1 MQERYVATADL
12 GSSKIAI
19 CVAKVLGRDIQV
31 IYYKES
37 PSDGIKYGSVFNPKR
52 ASDALRTAVNAAE
65 DELKMK
71 FSQIVVGLPRHNVRQ
86 ESANA
91 TVQRSNPNSCI
102 TKEEISMLKSMAM
115 ESYPLNDE
123 SKEEIYGA
131 VAQYFSADELVQQN
145 ENDVVGSPADT
156 LTGNFKVFVGAKK
169 ASGNIDIMLN
179 EIGIAPA
186 DKVFAPHAV
195 AGAVL
200 TDEEKDNGVALIEMG
215 AGVTSVSIY
224 KDRILRWY
232 GSLQFAG
239 RSITDDIKNECG
251 FKTELAENIKLAYGA
266 CMPDKLQSMTEKIL
280 QINDNE
286 TGTYEHLSV
295 KYLSEIITARTREIF
310 EAVLYLI
317 QESGFADKLRK
328 GIVLTGGCANMANAT
343 IMLKEV
349 SGYSVRQ
356 GYARKG
362 LIVADDCPGIFETSA
377 TASVGLILNAA
388 HNELLNCTGEL
399 NAAVQ
404 PEAAGSEQ
412 AQPAEGTLF
421 TDDDTDIIKPEK
433 EKKTRTKKT
442 SLFSIKVEKVVNK
455 MEDAIGGLFD
465 DLK

>member
-1 MQERYVATADL
+1 MKA
-12 GSSKIAI
+12 
-19 CVAKVLGRDIQV
+19 
-31 IYYKES
+31 
-37 PSDGIKYGSVFNPKR
+37 
-52 ASDALRTAVNAAE
+52 AVSEAE

-91 TVQRSNPNSCI
+91 TVQRSDPGSCI
-102 TKEEISMLKSMAM
+102 TKEEIANLKSMAM

-123 SKEEIYGA
+123 SKEDIYGA

-145 ENDVVGSPADT
+145 ENDVVGSPADS
-156 LTGNFKVFVGAKK
+156 LEGNFKVFVGAKK
-169 ASGNIDIMLN
+169 ASSNIDIMLN

-186 DKVFAPHAV
+186 DKVFVPHAV

-200 TDEEKDNGVALIEMG
+200 TEEEKDNGVALVEMG

-239 RSITDDIKNECG
+239 KSITDDIKNECG
-251 FKTELAENIKLAYGA
+251 FKTALAENIKLAYGA
-266 CMPDKLQSMTEKIL
+266 CLPEKLQSMSEKIL

-286 TGTYEHLSV
+286 TGTYEHLTV
-295 KYLSEIITARTREIF
+295 KYLSEIITARTNEIF

-317 QESGFADKLRK
+317 QESGFADKLRN

-343 IMLKEV
+343 IMLKEM

-362 LIVADDCPGIFETSA
+362 LISADDCPGIFETSA
-377 TASVGLILNAA
+377 TASVGLILSAA
-388 HNELLNCTGEL
+388 RNEMLNCTGEL
-399 NAAVQ
+399 APTEEKTREEEKEEETSVN
-404 PEAAGSEQ
+404 
-412 AQPAEGTLF
+412 GTLF
-421 TDDDTDIIKPEK
+421 DDSETEIIKPGKPDRKK
-433 EKKTRTKKT
+433 ESKHGR
-442 SLFSIKVEKVVNK
+442 LFGIKVVKLINK
-455 MEDAIGGLFD
+455 TEDAIGSLFD
-465 DLK
+465 DMK